1 MVLTALRTGLRRSEI
16 LSLYWKDIDLENSLI
31 TVHKTKNGHHRAV
44 PLTNDLLKEFS
55 KFQKFEEGRVFALS
69 ANAVRLAFERI
80 RRKAEMNEVRFHDLR
95 HEAISSFFEMGL
107 TVPEVAMISG
117 HRTLSML
124 MRYSHGQLDRVL
136 SILSIQRRNS

>member
-1 MVLTALRTGLRRSEI
+1 MICVKYFL
-16 LSLYWKDIDLENSLI
+16 NF
-31 TVHKTKNGHHRAV
+31 KN
-44 PLTNDLLKEFS
+44 LK
-55 KFQKFEEGRVFALS
+55 RVGFFALS

-80 RRKAEMNEVRFHDLR
+80 RRKAVMNEVRFHDLR

-124 MRYSHGQLDRVL
+124 IRYSHGQLDRVR
-136 SILSIQRRNS
+136 SIISC